1 MNLLITGGSGYVG
14 SRLIYKLLDE
24 TDINITNYD
33 ISLFG
38 DRHLP
43 KNKNFFY
50 IKEDITN
57 SNKFEE
63 IINLNQIDTVL
74 HLACISNDPTYELN
88 SELSKKINYDCFED
102 LVSVSKKNGVKK
114 FIYASTCSVYG
125 ISDSPNVTETNELKP
140 ITDYNKY

>member
-43 KNKNFFY
+43 KNKNFF
-50 IKEDITN
+50 I
-57 SNKFEE
+57 
-63 IINLNQIDTVL
+63 L
-74 HLACISNDPTYELN
+74 
-88 SELSKKINYDCFED
+88 KKI
-102 LVSVSKKNGVKK
+102 
-114 FIYASTCSVYG
+114 
-125 ISDSPNVTETNELKP
+125 
-140 ITDYNKY
+140 